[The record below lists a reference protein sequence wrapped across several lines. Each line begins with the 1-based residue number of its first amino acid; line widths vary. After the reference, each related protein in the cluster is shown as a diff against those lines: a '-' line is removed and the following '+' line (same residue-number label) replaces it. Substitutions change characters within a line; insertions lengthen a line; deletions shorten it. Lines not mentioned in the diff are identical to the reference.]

1 MNRFLF
7 ATLPVLLLMT
17 TGCVVAPRQPAPY
30 PSVYP
35 ATYPSAYPPA
45 YADEYVP
52 PPEYVVDGPL
62 YYDTYPGIPFYP
74 IFIDTPGSCFCVMP
88 MRYYGGVWLGVTG
101 VVIHRGFFPYRRV
114 EPVHRS
120 YWQQQGGVVNGMR
133 PSRGAFESRD
143 GRMHPLPPA
152 GSIHFRAVEQR
163 SMNRPAPMAPNSG
176 PSGQSTSPQ
185 RPFQNQGQPPPVLVP
200 QNRPV
205 QATPAPQPQF
215 QQQPPHQPQQPQAQ
229 HQPQPQPQQP
239 QLQRPFSHPVESSPR
254 GASPQNRSGPP
265 DSRSGQPESRSRSNR
280 CQDDD
285 KHEKRC

>member
-62 YYDTYPGIPFYP
+62 YYDTYPGVPFYP
-74 IFIDTPGSCFCVMP
+74 IFIDTPGSCYCVMP
-88 MRYYGGVWLGVTG
+88 MRYSGGVWLGVTG

-120 YWQQQGGVVNGMR
+120 HWHQHGGVVNGMR
-133 PSRGAFESRD
+133 PSRGAFEHR
-143 GRMHPLPPA
+143 GERMVPTPPA
-152 GSIHFRAVEQR
+152 GSTHHRALEQR
-163 SMNRPAPMAPNSG
+163 HTNRPLPAAPATVTPPN
-176 PSGQSTSPQ
+176 
-185 RPFQNQGQPPPVLVP
+185 RPFQ
-200 QNRPV
+200 
-205 QATPAPQPQF
+205 AAPQV
-215 QQQPPHQPQQPQAQ
+215 QPQVQPQAQ
-229 HQPQPQPQQP
+229 PPIQQRPQPQVQQQPQQQPQPQAQQQAQPQQRPP
-239 QLQRPFSHPVESSPR
+239 QHQRAVPHPEESSPR
-254 GASPQNRSGPP
+254 GASPQNRSEPP
-265 DSRSGQPESRSRSNR
+265 ESRSRQNESRSRSNR

>member
-7 ATLPVLLLMT
+7 AALPVLLLMT
-17 TGCVVAPRQPAPY
+17 AGCVVPPRQAQQMPAPY
-30 PSVYP
+30 PSAYP
-35 ATYPSAYPPA
+35 AAYPAIYPSAYP
-45 YADEYVP
+45 DEYVP

-62 YYDTYPGIPFYP
+62 YYDTYPGVPFYP

-101 VVIHRGFFPYRRV
+101 VVVHRGFFPYRRV

-133 PSRGAFESRD
+133 PSRGVFEHRGD
-143 GRMHPLPPA
+143 RMVPMPPA
-152 GSIHFRAVEQR
+152 GSTHHRAIEQR
-163 SMNRPAPMAPNSG
+163 GMTRPAPIAPSSG
-176 PSGQSTSPQ
+176 PSDQSASPPQ
-185 RPFQNQGQPPPVLVP
+185 RPFQNQGQPPPVLGP

-205 QATPAPQPQF
+205 QAPQPSQPQF
-215 QQQPPHQPQQPQAQ
+215 QQQP
-229 HQPQPQPQQP
+229 QPQPQQ
-239 QLQRPFSHPVESSPR
+239 QRPLPHPEEASPR
-254 GASPQNRSGPP
+254 AAPQNRSA
-265 DSRSGQPESRSRSNR
+265 QPESKSGQNESRSKSNR

>member
-17 TGCVVAPRQPAPY
+17 AGCEVAPRQPAPY
-30 PSVYP
+30 PSAYP
-35 ATYPSAYPPA
+35 ATYPAAYPPA

-62 YYDTYPGIPFYP
+62 YYDTYPGVPFYP

-133 PSRGAFESRD
+133 PSRGAFEHR
-143 GRMHPLPPA
+143 GERMVPMPPV
-152 GSIHFRAVEQR
+152 GSTHHRAVEQR
-163 SMNRPAPMAPNSG
+163 QMTRPPPAAPQVQPPAQPAF
-176 PSGQSTSPQ
+176 QQ
-185 RPFQNQGQPPPVLVP
+185 RP
-200 QNRPV
+200 
-205 QATPAPQPQF
+205 
-215 QQQPPHQPQQPQAQ
+215 QPQAQ
-229 HQPQPQPQQP
+229 PLPQPQVQQRPQPQVQQQTQPQPQPQPQQGP
-239 QLQRPFSHPVESSPR
+239 QQPQRPFARPDESSPR
-254 GASPQNRSGPP
+254 GAAPQNRAGPP
-265 DSRSGQPESRSRSNR
+265 ESRPGQPESRSRSNR
-280 CQDDD
+280 CQEDV